1 VSKPK
6 DPVAL
11 RCSELERHLQA
22 TYGSVLT
29 LAEIA
34 RVFRYPTTQAAQ
46 KANARGKLP
55 VVLSKM
61 PHRRK
66 WFASARS
73 VAEAL
78 ARLEVKETAAMS

>member
-1 VSKPK
+1 MSKPR
-6 DPVAL
+6 DPFAL
-11 RCSELERHLQA
+11 RCSELERQLLA

-46 KANARGKLP
+46 KANARGRLP

-61 PHRRK
+61 AHRRK

-78 ARLEVKETAAMS
+78 ARLETTETAAMS